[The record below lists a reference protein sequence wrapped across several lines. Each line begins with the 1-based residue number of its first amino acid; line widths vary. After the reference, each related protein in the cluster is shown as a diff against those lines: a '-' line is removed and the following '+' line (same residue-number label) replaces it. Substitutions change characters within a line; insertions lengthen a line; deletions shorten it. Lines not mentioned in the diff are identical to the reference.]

1 MTTSAY
7 DLIYDTIGNEVWD
20 EMGTAYRVEDIRAIK
35 TLTGYYEYSFG
46 LQRLGDLIK
55 PPIIYVN
62 LDRYDQLCQN

>member
-20 EMGTAYRVEDIRAIK
+20 ETGTCYRVEDVRAIK

-46 LQRLGDLIK
+46 LQRLGDLTK
-55 PPIIYVN
+55 PALIYVN
-62 LDRYDQLCQN
+62 LDRYDQLCSN